1 MSCLSVFKSQQHDR
15 ELMKL
20 LRFDLHGIYINPAHA
35 DPTVVSSLSP
45 FNKTTVTQSLNGS
58 RHICVIFGFLDDS
71 THLLT
76 PRVNSNGKGTK
87 EIHIIPIVAEWER
100 SMSFYGTVL
109 DHLELTMFSN
119 DSGSVT
125 FGTRYGEVNQG
136 HTGEYPFK
144 IYMDICNM
152 TLSHSQHK

>member
-1 MSCLSVFKSQQHDR
+1 MTESWWSSCDSIFMASTSI
-15 ELMKL
+15 L
-20 LRFDLHGIYINPAHA
+20 LVLTPQSFPVWVPL
-35 DPTVVSSLSP
+35 
-45 FNKTTVTQSLNGS
+45 TVTQSLNGS

-71 THLLT
+71 THILT

-87 EIHIIPIVAEWER
+87 EIRIIPIVAEWER

-109 DHLELTMFSN
+109 DRLELTMFSN

-152 TLSHSQHK
+152 TLSHSQHKWTWIP